1 MERNLIQP
9 AKATWFMTGPS
20 FEEVAHASCYNVRQ
34 EDWAMTEI
42 ATRTGSERS
51 VLSRATTPR
60 TLHSSKPDS
69 DEEHVLITTTEA
81 EGFLDTW
88 ASRTVAGSKR
98 VQDILHDLDAV
109 CRAGVRKFGSDV
121 VLNSA
126 TVAP

>member
-1 MERNLIQP
+1 
-9 AKATWFMTGPS
+9 
-20 FEEVAHASCYNVRQ
+20 
-34 EDWAMTEI
+34 MTEI

-88 ASRTVAGSKR
+88 ASRTVVGSKR
-98 VQDILHDLDAV
+98 VQDILHELDAV

-121 VLNSA
+121 VFKFGNSGTLKSKHA
-126 TVAP
+126 LLLPTLGSS